1 MRLKECEHDGK
12 ECELHSEV
20 YNFEG
25 LNLVYIRIWGKYG
38 EEEPYETVWSK
49 LIHFLKSNDLLL
61 PDTRFIGLSFDDPNV
76 TNPNQ
81 CRFYACASVQK
92 EIMPTCEFGT
102 IRLPQGKYAV
112 YTLQGYYTDLQDW
125 YNIINV
131 SQEYSLRHGMS
142 FEEYINYSKE
152 NKKESITKIYIPIK

>member
-1 MRLKECEHDGK
+1 M
-12 ECELHSEV
+12 S
-20 YNFEG
+20 
-25 LNLVYIRIWGKYG
+25 
-38 EEEPYETVWSK
+38 
-49 LIHFLKSNDLLL
+49 FLCLC
-61 PDTRFIGLSFDDPNV
+61 IG
-76 TNPNQ
+76 T
-81 CRFYACASVQK
+81 K

-152 NKKESITKIYIPIK
+152 NKKRVSQKSTYR

>member
-1 MRLKECEHDGK
+1 M
-12 ECELHSEV
+12 
-20 YNFEG
+20 
-25 LNLVYIRIWGKYG
+25 
-38 EEEPYETVWSK
+38 
-49 LIHFLKSNDLLL
+49 

-81 CRFYACASVQK
+81 CRFYACASAQK

>member
-1 MRLKECEHDGK
+1 MT
-12 ECELHSEV
+12 
-20 YNFEG
+20 YF
-25 LNLVYIRIWGKYG
+25 
-38 EEEPYETVWSK
+38 
-49 LIHFLKSNDLLL
+49 L

-112 YTLQGYYTDLQDW
+112 YTVAGVLYRFAGLDIQ
-125 YNIINV
+125 
-131 SQEYSLRHGMS
+131 
-142 FEEYINYSKE
+142 F
-152 NKKESITKIYIPIK
+152 